1 MISCSGGRC
10 TLQGPVTIASV
21 HSLLEEGGRR
31 IAGVEVT
38 VDLAGVTE
46 VDSTAVSL
54 LLEWRRQAARA
65 NRTVRYVNLPA
76 NLRSLAELYGVT
88 ELLEEQRGERR
99 EE

>member
-10 TLQGPVTIASV
+10 TLQGPVTIENV
-21 HSLLEEGGRR
+21 QSLLEEGERG
-31 IAGVEVT
+31 ISGAEVT
-38 VDLAGVTE
+38 IDLAGVTE

-54 LLEWRRQAARA
+54 LLEWRRQAVAA

-88 ELLEEQRGERR
+88 DLLGDA
-99 EE
+99 